1 MNAHEWSLIMTPQDF
16 FANHTMWGGT
26 STGNFIIDFMFR
38 PIFRLGLRCPI
49 ALVASISLFYAAIVY
64 SAMRSAFFS
73 KHDEGY
79 GFFND

>member
-1 MNAHEWSLIMTPQDF
+1 MSPQEF
-16 FANHTMWGGT
+16 FANHTLLGGT

-49 ALVASISLFYAAIVY
+49 ALVASITCFYAAIVY
-64 SAMRSAFFS
+64 AALKSAWFS

-79 GFFND
+79 GYFNE